1 MSTDKDRLA
10 ALLAEVKL
18 AERKVEK
25 LEQQRGPQEEAIK
38 SALRAGKRERA
49 KELALRFE
57 ELKDQIEAAQR
68 QVVRAKQAH
77 ALAKKQGKEL
87 GRALERKELS
97 DALGAVADTLLTV
110 GKDDDILAKLER
122 ENALQQAR
130 AEIALSDAGI
140 EVEEEPPPSSPE
152 DILKEFE

>member
-1 MSTDKDRLA
+1 MSADKERLA
-10 ALLAEVKL
+10 SLLAEVKL

-25 LEQQRGPQEEAIK
+25 LQQQLTPQEEAIK
-38 SALRAGKRERA
+38 SALRAGNRERA

-57 ELKDQIEAAQR
+57 ELKDEVSRAEA

-77 ALAKKQGKEL
+77 ALAKKQGQEL

-97 DALGAVADTLLTV
+97 DALGAVADTLLAV
-110 GKDDDILAKLER
+110 NKDDDMLARLER

-130 AEIALSDAGI
+130 AEIALSDAG
-140 EVEEEPPPSSPE
+140 VELPEEAPPSSPE